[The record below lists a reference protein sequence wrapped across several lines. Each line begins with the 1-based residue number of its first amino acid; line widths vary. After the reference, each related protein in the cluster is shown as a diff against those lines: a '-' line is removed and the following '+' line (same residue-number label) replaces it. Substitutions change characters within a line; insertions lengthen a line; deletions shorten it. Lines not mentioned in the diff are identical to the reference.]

1 MIDGAVA
8 GITDPAE
15 VFSVSLRLS
24 ACLSWTHP
32 ALLTPFQAASVALRM
47 AGTDRDTGY
56 VTVLD
61 PLDTPETFEFLRVDG
76 TLAIV

>member
-1 MIDGAVA
+1 
-8 GITDPAE
+8 
-15 VFSVSLRLS
+15 VFNVIISGHNGVFNL
-24 ACLSWTHP
+24 THP